1 MLTSGIIPT
10 SFAVRSFSLATSSAA
25 TRSVPGSVASRTSQG
40 FEGAFAGAA
49 ASILAWAS
57 GLSTGAPRSRIFSAI
72 CRSPGRP
79 LASRSSAAASTIRCD
94 AMASRPLSRSL
105 DRCGATSVITWSSRL
120 SAALPDS
127 RSACSRNSDLCSSSR
142 CCSKRASC
150 SFWRV
155 ASLQYPYANAN
166 DTTNANAAITA
177 SNELGFFA
185 SADIPAHEARAVP
198 PWYGQCVLCPRF
210 SVPLR
215 DILERIVG
223 IHVPVRLLAVRQLGP
238 FPVVRHILVGNPREQ
253 VVDHVQAR
261 APLVVGTDHVPG
273 REGQVGGGEH
283 RVPRA
288 GVVVPA
294 AVRLEVHGREL
305 PDLASVV

>member
-1 MLTSGIIPT
+1 MLTSGIIPA

-25 TRSVPGSVASRTSQG
+25 PRSVPGSVASKTSQG
-40 FEGAFAGAA
+40 FDGGLGGAA
-49 ASILAWAS
+49 ASILAWLLGA
-57 GLSTGAPRSRIFSAI
+57 STGAPRSRIFSAI

-79 LASRSSAAASTIRCD
+79 LAARSSAAASTIRCD

-120 SAALPDS
+120 LAALPDS

-198 PWYGQCVLCPRF
+198 GRL

-215 DILERIVG
+215 HILERIVR
-223 IHVPVRLLAVRQLGP
+223 IHIPVRLLALRQPGP
-238 FPVVRHILVGNPREQ
+238 FPVMRHVLVGNPREQ
-253 VVDHVQAR
+253 VLDHVQAR
-261 APLVVGTDHVPG
+261 APLVV
-273 REGQVGGGEH
+273 
-283 RVPRA
+283 
-288 GVVVPA
+288 
-294 AVRLEVHGREL
+294 
-305 PDLASVV
+305 

>member
-1 MLTSGIIPT
+1 
-10 SFAVRSFSLATSSAA
+10 
-25 TRSVPGSVASRTSQG
+25 
-40 FEGAFAGAA
+40 
-49 ASILAWAS
+49 
-57 GLSTGAPRSRIFSAI
+57 
-72 CRSPGRP
+72 
-79 LASRSSAAASTIRCD
+79 

-198 PWYGQCVLCPRF
+198 ANETRALHQPGGMQ
-210 SVPLR
+210 
-215 DILERIVG
+215 
-223 IHVPVRLLAVRQLGP
+223 RQR
-238 FPVVRHILVGNPREQ
+238 VVI
-253 VVDHVQAR
+253 
-261 APLVVGTDHVPG
+261 
-273 REGQVGGGEH
+273 VGGGFGDF
-283 RVPRA
+283 A
-288 GVVVPA
+288 
-294 AVRLEVHGREL
+294 RLAR
-305 PDLASVV
+305 

>member
-25 TRSVPGSVASRTSQG
+25 PRSVPGSVASKTSQG
-40 FEGAFAGAA
+40 FDGAFAGAA
-49 ASILAWAS
+49 ASILAWLLGA
-57 GLSTGAPRSRIFSAI
+57 STGAPRSRIFSAI

-79 LASRSSAAASTIRCD
+79 LAARSSAAASTIRCD

-105 DRCGATSVITWSSRL
+105 DSCGATSVITWSSRL

-166 DTTNANAAITA
+166 DTTKANAAITA

-185 SADIPAHEARAVP
+185 SADIPAHEAWAVP

-215 DILERIVG
+215 DILERIVR
-223 IHVPVRLLAVRQLGP
+223 IHIPVRLLAVRQPGP
-238 FPVVRHILVGNPREQ
+238 FPVVRHVLVGNPREQ

-261 APLVVGTDHVPG
+261 APLVV
-273 REGQVGGGEH
+273 
-283 RVPRA
+283 
-288 GVVVPA
+288 
-294 AVRLEVHGREL
+294 
-305 PDLASVV
+305 